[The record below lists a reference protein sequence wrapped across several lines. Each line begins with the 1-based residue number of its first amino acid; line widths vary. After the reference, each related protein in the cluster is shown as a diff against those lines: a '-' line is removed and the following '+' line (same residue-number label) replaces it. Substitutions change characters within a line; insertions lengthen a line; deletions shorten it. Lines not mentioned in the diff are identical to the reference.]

1 MTSIRFSKYWGEF
14 LIGDLFKNL
23 SLKRIKPTFD
33 KKNDVSTIRTDE
45 FNLPLINAKSG
56 NNGIMYYGREEDW
69 ESAEMTLDIVNDG
82 AISTGLVYAQP
93 QKTGTLYNAYQIQ
106 LINRRPNYQELLFLQ
121 RCLQRSIQL
130 KFNYYN
136 KATWE
141 RVKQES
147 IWLPLIDRTDPT
159 NYTQTD
165 IDWNF
170 MENYIKQ
177 LEADRLQ
184 QLEADR
190 LQQLEAY
197 LIATG
202 LNDYALN
209 DVEKKILSL
218 SQINVSD
225 EVRYSKKVVED
236 EQIKFRE
243 FKLAAS
249 YFKNGKK
256 VNVSN
261 DGLFNIM
268 PTKKKIN
275 ANTITF
281 GGKYPYVARGESQN
295 GIRGYINFDEN
306 YLNPEKTIS
315 FGQDTATM
323 FYQPKAYFT
332 GDKIQVFSLND
343 KYGKLNESIALYLIA
358 AVKRALVNFAWGQ
371 SSFALEVISE
381 LNVMLPVDK
390 YDRLNLNYMEN
401 YIRAVEKLTIKDV
414 VEYKEKLSE

>member
-184 QLEADR
+184 QLEA
-190 LQQLEAY
+190 Y

-209 DVEKKILSL
+209 DEEKKILSL

-243 FKLAAS
+243 FNLAAS

-414 VEYKEKLSE
+414 VEYKDKMIALTKENI

>member
-1 MTSIRFSKYWGEF
+1 M
-14 LIGDLFKNL
+14 
-23 SLKRIKPTFD
+23 
-33 KKNDVSTIRTDE
+33 
-45 FNLPLINAKSG
+45 
-56 NNGIMYYGREEDW
+56 
-69 ESAEMTLDIVNDG
+69 
-82 AISTGLVYAQP
+82 
-93 QKTGTLYNAYQIQ
+93 YNAYQIQ

-141 RVKQES
+141 KVKQES

-159 NYTQTD
+159 NHTQTD

-170 MENYIKQ
+170 MGNYIKQ
-177 LEADRLQ
+177 LEADRL
-184 QLEADR
+184 R
-190 LQQLEAY
+190 QLEAY

-202 LNDYALN
+202 LNDYTLN
-209 DVEKKILSL
+209 DEEKKILFL

-225 EVRYSKKVVED
+225 EVRYSKNIVED
-236 EQIKFRE
+236 KQIKFRE

-343 KYGKLNESIALYLIA
+343 KYGKLNENIALYLIA

-371 SSFALEVISE
+371 SSFALEAISE
-381 LNVMLPVDK
+381 PNITLPIDNNNQLHL
-390 YDRLNLNYMEN
+390 DYMEN
-401 YIRAVEKLTIKDV
+401 YIRAIEKIND
-414 VEYKEKLSE
+414 

>member
-177 LEADRLQ
+177 LEAY
-184 QLEADR
+184 R

-209 DVEKKILSL
+209 DEEKKILSL

-414 VEYKEKLSE
+414 VEYKDKMIALTKENI

>member
-23 SLKRIKPTFD
+23 LLKRIKPTFD

-45 FNLPLINAKSG
+45 FNLLLVNAKFG
-56 NNGIMYYGREEDW
+56 NNGIMYYGREDDW

-170 MENYIKQ
+170 MGNYIKQ
-177 LEADRLQ
+177 LET
-184 QLEADR
+184 
-190 LQQLEAY
+190 Y

-209 DVEKKILSL
+209 DEDKKILSL
-218 SQINVSD
+218 FQIKVSD
-225 EVRYSKKVVED
+225 EVRFK
-236 EQIKFRE
+236 E
-243 FKLAAS
+243 FKLATS
-249 YFKNGKK
+249 YIKYGKK
-256 VNVSN
+256 VSVSA
-261 DGLFNIM
+261 DGIFNIT
-268 PTKKKIN
+268 PTKKKIK

-281 GGKYPYVARGESQN
+281 SGKYPYVARGEGQN
-295 GIRGYINFDEN
+295 GIHGYINFDEN

-343 KYGKLNESIALYLIA
+343 KYGELNENIALYLIA

-371 SSFALEVISE
+371 SSFALEAISE
-381 LNVMLPVDK
+381 LNVTLPVD
-390 YDRLNLNYMEN
+390 RNRQLNLSYMEN
-401 YIRAVEKLTIKDV
+401 YIRVIENLTIKDV
-414 VEYKEKLSE
+414 VDYKDKTIALTKEVM

>member
-184 QLEADR
+184 QLEA
-190 LQQLEAY
+190 Y

-209 DVEKKILSL
+209 DEEKKILSL

-281 GGKYPYVARGESQN
+281 SGKYPYVARGESQN

-414 VEYKEKLSE
+414 VEYKDKMIALTKENI

>member
-1 MTSIRFSKYWGEF
+1 MTSIRFSKYWGKF

-184 QLEADR
+184 QLEA
-190 LQQLEAY
+190 Y

-209 DVEKKILSL
+209 DEEKKILSL

-358 AVKRALVNFAWGQ
+358 AVKRAFVNFAWGQ

-414 VEYKEKLSE
+414 VEYKDKMIALTKENI